1 MKPRVKKLANG
12 LRIIKIPSYDTKAVS
27 VLVLIKT
34 GSRYENLNNN
44 GVSHFIEHLL
54 FKGTTKRANTQI
66 LSQELDKIGAE
77 YNAFTAKDYTGFY
90 IKAQSKKIEL
100 ALDILSDIIFNSKF
114 NRSDIDRERGVII
127 EEINMYEDTPMVYC
141 GEMLEEL
148 MFGANHALGRFIAG
162 PKKVIL
168 NIHRQDILKYKDQ
181 YYLPNNMLIAV
192 SGKIEKDIH
201 EKIKKYFLNSIKKKK
216 IPNFNKFADKQKKK
230 RILIK
235 YKKTE
240 QVHLAL
246 GFPGLAMNNINLPAF
261 NLLGVIL
268 GGNMSSRL
276 FINIRE
282 KLGLCYYIK
291 ASADSYEDTG
301 IFSIQSG
308 LDKTRINEAI
318 KAILNELKQIIINGV
333 KPEELT
339 KAKDYL
345 AGRVALDLEESL
357 AVASWYAKQ
366 SLFLNRLETPD
377 EKIKKYNKVSISE
390 INKIAKTIFK
400 QNKMNLAIIGPFNNK
415 NKFNK
420 ILNY

>member
-1 MKPRVKKLANG
+1 MKPHVKKLTNG
-12 LRIIKIPSYDTKAVS
+12 LRIIKIPSHDTKAVA
-27 VLVLIKT
+27 VLVLVKT
-34 GSRYENLNNN
+34 GSRYENANNN

-54 FKGTTKRANTQI
+54 FKGTEKRVNTQI

-77 YNAFTAKDYTGFY
+77 YNAFTSKDYTGFY
-90 IKAQSKKIEL
+90 IKAQAKKIEL

-114 NRSDIDRERGVII
+114 NPADIDRERGVIV
-127 EEINMYEDTPMVYC
+127 EEINMYEDTPMIYC

-148 MFGANHALGRFIAG
+148 MFGPNHPLGKFIAG

-168 NIHRQDILKYKDQ
+168 NINRSEILKYKDQ
-181 YYLPNNMLIAV
+181 YYAPNNMLIAV
-192 SGKIEKDIH
+192 SGKIEKNI
-201 EKIKKYFLNSIKKKK
+201 EAKIKKYFINGLKKKK
-216 IPNFNKFADKQKKK
+216 IPNYSRFINKQNKKK
-230 RILIK
+230 ILIK

-246 GFPGLAMNNINLPAF
+246 GFPGLANDDKNLPAY
-261 NLLGVIL
+261 NMLGIIL

-308 LDKTRINEAI
+308 LDKNRILEAI
-318 KAILNELKQIIINGV
+318 QAILNELKQIVAKGV
-333 KPEELT
+333 TPQELK

-345 AGRVALDLEESL
+345 TGRIALDLEESL

-366 SLFLNRLETPD
+366 SLFLKKIETPD
-377 EKIKKYNKVSISE
+377 ERMKKYNKVSISE
-390 INKIAKTIFK
+390 INKIAKKIF
-400 QNKMNLAIIGPFNNK
+400 NKKKINLAIIGPFNNK